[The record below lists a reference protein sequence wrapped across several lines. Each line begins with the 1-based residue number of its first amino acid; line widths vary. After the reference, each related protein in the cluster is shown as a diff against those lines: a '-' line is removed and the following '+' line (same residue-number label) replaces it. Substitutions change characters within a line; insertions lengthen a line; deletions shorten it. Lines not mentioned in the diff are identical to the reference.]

1 MVGMQLKKMKLL
13 ILIALLFLTNL
24 DINSAQERTIF
35 PKSKNHLF
43 LELFGNGILYSVNYE
58 RLLSDNFSSRIGY
71 SYMPDLIYST
81 IPITASYI
89 IGRGS
94 SKAEAGMGITITTS
108 VFDGVFGTRK
118 EKQTYLL
125 LTGVFGIKYYKP
137 RGGYTVK
144 ITFTPFYSPHLKP
157 SKFQLYG
164 GISIG
169 YGF

>member
-1 MVGMQLKKMKLL
+1 MQFKKNKSL
-13 ILIALLFLTNL
+13 IFFAFLFLANL
-24 DINSAQERTIF
+24 TVNSAQERRII

-89 IGRGS
+89 MGSGS

-108 VFDGVFGTRK
+108 IFEGVFGKRK

-125 LTGVFGIKYYKP
+125 LTGVFGIKYYRP

>member
-1 MVGMQLKKMKLL
+1 MQFKKNKLL
-13 ILIALLFLTNL
+13 IIFVLLFLANL
-24 DINSAQERTIF
+24 AATSAQERRLL
-35 PKSKNHLF
+35 PKSKNHIF
-43 LELFGNGILYSVNYE
+43 FELHGNGILYSVNYE

-89 IGRGS
+89 MGRGS
-94 SKAEAGMGITITTS
+94 TKAEAGMGITITTS
-108 VFDGVFGTRK
+108 IFDGVFGKRK

-125 LTGVFGIKYYKP
+125 LTGVFGIKYYRP
-137 RGGYTVK
+137 RGGYTIR

>member
-1 MVGMQLKKMKLL
+1 MQFKKNKSL
-13 ILIALLFLTNL
+13 IFFAFLFLANL
-24 DINSAQERTIF
+24 TVTSAQERRII

-58 RLLSDNFSSRIGY
+58 RLLSDNFASRIGY

-89 IGRGS
+89 MGSGS

-108 VFDGVFGTRK
+108 IFEGVFGKRK

-125 LTGVFGIKYYKP
+125 LTGVFGIKYYRP

-157 SKFQLYG
+157 SRFQLYG